1 MDYIS
6 ILGLM
11 KENKT
16 IDWAVGQVQWVK
28 YLLYKTSDPH
38 HPDKGGTA
46 GKMSC
51 IARDSQ
57 LLDVDVGKLTGHLK
71 GGAPLHR
78 DLVSATEVESG

>member
-28 YLLYKTSDPH
+28 YLLYKTSDSH

-46 GKMSC
+46 G
-51 IARDSQ
+51 
-57 LLDVDVGKLTGHLK
+57 
-71 GGAPLHR
+71 
-78 DLVSATEVESG
+78 

>member
-11 KENKT
+11 KEIKT

-38 HPDKGGTA
+38 RPDKGGTA
-46 GKMSC
+46 G
-51 IARDSQ
+51 
-57 LLDVDVGKLTGHLK
+57 
-71 GGAPLHR
+71 
-78 DLVSATEVESG
+78 